1 MDATLSRH
9 GFDLGYLLSSGHTF
23 SFYDTCLLALLPSFS
38 PLPCLI
44 ILSILSVY
52 LRLHHQ
58 PYRTSNMLFQSIPRR
73 YLWYYG
79 TLRRNISNTSSVF
92 FLNIS
97 FVSYLL
103 LLRPCFFFQRLPP
116 LLAILSSTHLSLSIL
131 QSILSMMQLLLFCF
145 IHDAVFSPLICRFVF
160 K

>member
-1 MDATLSRH
+1 MYATLSRH
-9 GFDLGYLLSSGHTF
+9 GFDPGYLLSSGHTF

-52 LRLHHQ
+52 LRSHHQ

-145 IHDAVFSPLICRFVF
+145 IHDAVFSPLIYRFVF